1 MRYLCVSHTEGGS
14 NTRSL
19 DAEGLDKD
27 AGEALHAYIISQL
40 LKHAPVRSTL
50 KHAPVH
56 STLTNMAT
64 RPCLISASRRKF
76 QLQTSQLPTP
86 RGSKP
91 CTRTQ
96 PRAFSL
102 YIVKLIADTASSL
115 AGRGAV
121 CMKFHQSKNDKIVF
135 HIGTTTG
142 VLSRNG
148 KNFNFV
154 IIIGLHAS
162 GRGCWGAS
170 SWSVRI
176 VPYLMVPV
184 SRQTNIDCMQFLLG
198 SLHLSFAQE
207 CRERDSGSRSPSPL
221 EASCGPHQSY

>member
-1 MRYLCVSHTEGGS
+1 MSEDVNIPRPF
-14 NTRSL
+14 
-19 DAEGLDKD
+19 
-27 AGEALHAYIISQL
+27 L
-40 LKHAPVRSTL
+40 L
-50 KHAPVH
+50 
-56 STLTNMAT
+56 
-64 RPCLISASRRKF
+64 
-76 QLQTSQLPTP
+76 LQI
-86 RGSKP
+86 RGSE
-91 CTRTQ
+91 TRARRLRVSARDRGERTTQ
-96 PRAFSL
+96 ENGGQ
-102 YIVKLIADTASSL
+102 
-115 AGRGAV
+115 GRSV
-121 CMKFHQSKNDKIVF
+121 QTFHQSKNDKIVF

-162 GRGCWGAS
+162 GRGWWGAS

-184 SRQTNIDCMQFLLG
+184 SRQPNIDCMQFLLG

-207 CRERDSGSRSPSPL
+207 CKERDSGSRSPGPL